1 MPFVEIS
8 VAEGRTQE
16 ELRSLMQEVHEAV
29 HRSIGA
35 PEASIRVLVREV
47 PPAQWLSGGVTLA
60 EKAQGAQTT
69 G

>member
-8 VAEGRTQE
+8 VAEGRTQD

-35 PEASIRVLVREV
+35 PEPSIRVLVREV
-47 PPAQWLSGGVTLA
+47 PPTQWLSGGATLA
-60 EKAQGAQTT
+60 EKAAAAKS
-69 G
+69 